1 MELKFVATEKDEGRE
16 LLRVLRGD
24 MALSA
29 ALVRKLKVRGGIF
42 VNSRPAYT
50 NYRLSPG
57 DVVTCSLDLAEED
70 SDIVPERG
78 EIDIIYEDEW
88 LLAVHK
94 PSGQLSHPS
103 RARYTGTLAN
113 YVSCYLGGVC
123 HAVNRL
129 DRDTSGIVLFA
140 KSSYAKARAAEALRE
155 DGEKEYLALAYGSFE
170 NKKGT
175 IDAPIKRLRERDMR
189 RGVCEDGERAVTYYK
204 VLGERI
210 CFGEPVSALRLRL
223 ETGRTHQ
230 IRVHCEYLGHPLL
243 GDVLYYTPESRAL
256 SEKLGINAQALHA
269 FRLCFNHP
277 FTGERLELVCPLKR
291 SELRPFFENNIGFS
305 GFMA

>member
-1 MELKFVATEKDEGRE
+1 MELKFVASEKDEGRE

-29 ALVRKLKVRGGIF
+29 GIVRKLKARGGIF
-42 VNSRPAYT
+42 VNSRPAFT
-50 NYRLSPG
+50 NHRLSPG
-57 DVVTCSLDLAEED
+57 DVVTCKLDLAEES

-78 EIDIIYEDEW
+78 EVDIIYEDEW
-88 LLAVHK
+88 LLAVCK

-113 YVSCYLGGVC
+113 YVSGYLGGVC

-140 KSSYAKARAAEALRE
+140 KSSYAKARAAEALRQ
-155 DGEKEYLALAYGSFE
+155 DSEKEYLALAYGSFE
-170 NKKGT
+170 HKEGT

-189 RGVCEDGERAVTYYK
+189 RSVRGDGERAVTHYR
-204 VLGERI
+204 VLGEHI
-210 CFGEPVSALRLRL
+210 CFGEMVSALKLKL

-243 GDVLYYTPESRAL
+243 GDVLYFTPESRAL

-269 FRLCFNHP
+269 FRLCFGNP
-277 FTGERLELVCPLKR
+277 FTGDRLELSCPLKR
-291 SELRPFFENNIGFS
+291 PELRPYFEN
-305 GFMA
+305 AV